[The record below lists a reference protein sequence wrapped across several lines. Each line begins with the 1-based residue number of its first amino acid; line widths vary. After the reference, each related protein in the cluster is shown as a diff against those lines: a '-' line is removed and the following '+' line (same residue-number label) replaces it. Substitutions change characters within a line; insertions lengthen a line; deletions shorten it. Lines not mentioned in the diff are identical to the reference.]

1 MSRIYTVAHLKGGAG
16 KTTTSI
22 LLAAHFADKG
32 KRVVFIDADTK
43 SGQGSKFVA
52 RRGATAVEFGIELP
66 LIEVIPTRDRKHMA
80 KTAMKLQEQGY
91 EVIIDCNP
99 LASDLFLGSLVA
111 CDVAIHPLRQG
122 HTELDSFQTFIDVL
136 HGVHEARAANGL
148 NKLKSRTLLTD
159 YRPTKLGRRLID
171 YMESL
176 DNLENH
182 PMRFM
187 GVIPHS
193 ERFGEAIH
201 KGCALW
207 ELAPHHA
214 HVPQIQ
220 EVILACTQR

>member
-22 LLAAHFADKG
+22 LMAAHFADKG

-43 SGQGSKFVA
+43 SGQGSRFVA
-52 RRGATAVEFGIELP
+52 RRETTAKEYGIELP
-66 LIEVIPTRDRKHMA
+66 LIEVVPTRDRKHMA
-80 KTAMKLQEQGY
+80 KTAMNLQEQGY

-99 LASDLFLGSLVA
+99 LATDLFIGTLVV

-122 HTELDSFQTFIDVL
+122 HTELDSFQTFFDVL
-136 HGVHEARAANGL
+136 HGIHEARAANGL

-159 YRPTKLGRRLID
+159 YRPTKLGRRLVD

-176 DNLENH
+176 DM
-182 PMRFM
+182 PFM

-207 ELAPHHA
+207 ELTPRHA

-220 EVILACTQR
+220 EVILGCTQR